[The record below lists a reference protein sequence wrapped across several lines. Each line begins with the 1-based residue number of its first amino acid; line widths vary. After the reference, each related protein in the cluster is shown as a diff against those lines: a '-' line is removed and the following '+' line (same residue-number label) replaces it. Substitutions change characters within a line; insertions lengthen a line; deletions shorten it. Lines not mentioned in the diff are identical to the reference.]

1 MNIRP
6 TLHALRYIS
15 YIREALRKKMY
26 ILWQTAKGW
35 VGSKLKNMISFLKEI
50 MTGGL
55 VPESLVRKLKPR
67 IIHYLLKNTIPNP
80 QILHLHLYCYTCH
93 RSIIVLC
100 VCFSWIW
107 ILLNLKWLFIC
118 ASIENVEKLF
128 FMFFIITW
136 SWVVAYILT
145 VLS

>member
-1 MNIRP
+1 MTCWRRFHP
-6 TLHALRYIS
+6 TLL
-15 YIREALRKKMY
+15 REALRKKMY
-26 ILWQTAKGW
+26 ILWQPA

-55 VPESLVRKLKPR
+55 VPESLVGKLKPR

-80 QILHLHLYCYTCH
+80 QQILHLLYCYTCH
-93 RSIIVLC
+93 CSIIVLF
-100 VCFSWIW
+100 VCFSWNW